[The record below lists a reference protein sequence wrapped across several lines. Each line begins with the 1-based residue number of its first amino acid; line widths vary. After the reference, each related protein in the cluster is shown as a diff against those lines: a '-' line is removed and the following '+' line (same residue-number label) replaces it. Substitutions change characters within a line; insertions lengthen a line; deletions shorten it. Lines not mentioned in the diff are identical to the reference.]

1 MKVLVIKTSSLGD
14 IVHGLRVITSL
25 REQVPDVQVTWVAQE
40 PFAPLV
46 QICAAVDRTII
57 FRRRSL
63 LRGMSAV
70 LRELKTLEFDAVIDM
85 QGRFLTGLMAGRA
98 RARRRIG
105 RTDCREGSGLFYNER
120 VPLPAAGRR
129 SHALDILLEFCGAFG
144 AKIELRGPP
153 VFRAPDQTMMDL
165 AGLPQDRKAVVM
177 FPDSR
182 REEKCWGGFGELTT
196 MVLRENP
203 GCSVVW
209 AGDRLLPFPG
219 GAAFPGRFFNVTGR
233 SKLTDLPALLRQAS
247 WVISND
253 SGPMHLAA
261 ALEVKVLGVFG
272 PTDVALYGPY
282 PAGSP
287 TNVAVSA
294 PGGNLR
300 LLGAKEVLYLLKKA
314 DPAVFGPRQIAP

>member
-40 PFAPLV
+40 PFVPLV
-46 QICAAVDRTII
+46 QICAAVDRTIV

-144 AKIELRGPP
+144 AKVELRGPP

-219 GAAFPGRFFNVTGR
+219 GAAFPGRFFNLTGR
-233 SKLTDLPALLRQAS
+233 SKLTDLPALLRQ
-247 WVISND
+247 
-253 SGPMHLAA
+253 AA

-272 PTDVALYGPY
+272 PTDVTLYGPY

-287 TNVAVSA
+287 TNLAVCA

-300 LLGAKEVLYLLKKA
+300 LLGPKEVLYLLKKA
-314 DPAVFGPRQIAP
+314 DPAVFGPRQIAS